1 MTRPHDANEFE
12 QPRGGELVVRTSPTF
27 LEEVFQQIRPR
38 LQPARDAG
46 CDTSRVYL
54 LLDELLSNIFRHG
67 YRGAEGQPIGV
78 QVRVQGEYCYV
89 ALRDL
94 APTFDSPRSA
104 AHRALPSP
112 ESGKTGGRGLVI
124 VHRMCE
130 SFEHRVPAE
139 GGNALYLVM
148 KLIRRSA
155 TADDRVVQPPQD
167 MAPAVPG
174 DVAPRA
180 PDAEEPRR

>member
-1 MTRPHDANEFE
+1 MTRPHDVDGFCE
-12 QPRGGELVVRTSPTF
+12 PRPGEVVVHTSPTF
-27 LEEVFQQIRPR
+27 LEEVFEQIRQR

-54 LLDELLSNIFRHG
+54 MLDELLSNIFRHG
-67 YRGAEGQPIGV
+67 YRSAEGQPIGV

-89 ALRDL
+89 ALRDR

-104 AHRALPSP
+104 AHRALPTP

-148 KLIRRSA
+148 KLIRRA
-155 TADDRVVQPPQD
+155 AAADDSAAQPLQD

-174 DVAPRA
+174 DAAPRA